1 MIEIKEAISK
11 KEIKAFVTFPFGLF
25 QNNPNW
31 IPPLIVDEMET
42 FDKEK
47 NPSFET
53 ADAKFYIAYRN
64 GKAVGRVAAII
75 NWTEVNELAKR
86 KVRFGWFDVID
97 DIEVTQALLEKVK
110 EFGRAHQMDN
120 IEGPMGFSNLDKVG
134 ALTMGFD
141 EVGTMV
147 SWYTPKYYMDH
158 FLQLGYRI
166 EKTFIESKF
175 DMPNEE
181 QVKPYLRGEKM
192 VLERYKLRLIEP
204 KTTRDVLPYVD
215 EMFDLFNSAYAK
227 LSSFVPVTE
236 RQKQF
241 FRDKYINLINPE
253 YLIFIE
259 DSNKKLV
266 GFSIVMPSLSEALK
280 KSNGRLFPFGW
291 YHLMRAKKH
300 SKGVLFYLIGVDP
313 EYQNKGLTAVI
324 MAQYFRVFNRHGI
337 TDCIRTP
344 ELEENNAIHNLWK
357 NFNPIIHK
365 KRSTFI
371 QDL

>member
-1 MIEIKEAISK
+1 MIEIKEAVSK
-11 KEIKAFVTFPFGLF
+11 KEIREFVTFPFGLF
-25 QNNPNW
+25 KTNPNW
-31 IPPLIVDEMET
+31 IPPLISEEMET
-42 FDKEK
+42 FDQKK

-53 ADAKFYIAYRN
+53 AIAKLYIAYRN

-75 NWTEVNELAKR
+75 NWTEVEQLDKK

-97 DIEVTQALLEKVK
+97 DLEVSRALLEKVK
-110 EFGRAHQMDN
+110 AFGREHQMDN

-134 ALTMGFD
+134 ALTMGF
-141 EVGTMV
+141 EEMGTMV
-147 SWYTPKYYMDH
+147 SWYTPRYYMDH
-158 FLQLGYRI
+158 FLQLGMRI

-175 DMPNEE
+175 DMPNQE
-181 QVKPYLRGEKM
+181 QVQPYLRGEKM
-192 VLERYKLRLIEP
+192 VLERYKLKLISP
-204 KTTRDVLPYVD
+204 KTTKEVLPYVD
-215 EMFDLFNSAYAK
+215 EMFNLFNASYAT

-259 DSNKKLV
+259 DADKKLV

-280 KSNGRLFPFGW
+280 KSGGKLFPFGW
-291 YHLMRAKKH
+291 YHLLKAKKH
-300 SKGVLFYLIGVDP
+300 SKAVLFYLIGVDP
-313 EYQNKGLTAVI
+313 EYKNKGLTAII
-324 MAQYFRVFNRHGI
+324 MGQYFRVFNKYGI

-357 NFNPIIHK
+357 NFNPIVHK